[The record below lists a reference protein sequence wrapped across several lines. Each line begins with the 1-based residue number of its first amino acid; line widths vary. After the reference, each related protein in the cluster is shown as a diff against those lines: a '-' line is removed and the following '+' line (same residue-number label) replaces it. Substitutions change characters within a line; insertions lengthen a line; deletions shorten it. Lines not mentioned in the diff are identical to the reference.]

1 MTVNV
6 FLNFGGMFLRLSL
19 DCLLKPWTYITRG
32 YKRDLCKTEEL
43 IPQGEL

>member
-6 FLNFGGMFLRLSL
+6 FLNFGGMFLRLPL

-32 YKRDLCKTEEL
+32 YKMDLCKTEEL